1 MRAQDHSRRP
11 HEYATHVQL
20 AIFID
25 AGLLLEVRVTT
36 GRGSASTTLV
46 VNSELGVCLSMGLRW
61 LDAPTENSKSIMNE
75 HDRKLKIDHEQTRG
89 LANTNS

>member
-1 MRAQDHSRRP
+1 LAIF
-11 HEYATHVQL
+11 

-25 AGLLLEVRVTT
+25 AERKRFIDFVGGAGDYWARL
-36 GRGSASTTLV
+36 TTLV
-46 VNSELGVCLSMGLRW
+46 VNSELGVCLSMGLMW

-75 HDRKLKIDHEQTRG
+75 HDRKLKIDHEQTWG